1 MDLAYLLD
9 FLRRLAANNN
19 TPWMA
24 EHRPDYQRARAA
36 FAELIGQVLA
46 EVAKTDP
53 SLAGLTPT
61 EAMFRLHKNDRGHR
75 DPEPYKRRM
84 GAGLLHGGRHAAR
97 AGYYLGVQP
106 DGKSSLRVGFYHT
119 TPALLGALRQEI
131 HYNADEF
138 HRQRQA
144 PALLRHFPAGL
155 TTDGEQLVRPPKGYP
170 ADHPD
175 LGWLKLKSFG
185 AVRTFTDEEVAQGP
199 SFVALAVAAI
209 AAARPLVDF
218 FNEALEPN
226 G

>member
-9 FLRRLAANNN
+9 FLRRLAAHNS

-24 EHRPDYQRARAA
+24 EHRADYQQARTA
-36 FAELIGQVLA
+36 FTELIRRVLA
-46 EVAKTDP
+46 EATKTDP
-53 SLAGLTPT
+53 SLADLSLSDVI
-61 EAMFRLHKNDRGHR
+61 FRLHKNDRGHR

-84 GAGLLHGGRHAAR
+84 GAGLLRGGRHAMR

-106 DGKSSLRVGFYHT
+106 DGFSSLRVGFFNA
-119 TPALLGALRQEI
+119 TPAGVGALRQEI
-131 HYNADEF
+131 HYSANEF
-138 HRQRQA
+138 HRLRQA

-155 TTDGEQLVRPPKGYP
+155 ATDGEQLVRPPKGYP

-175 LGWLKLKSFG
+175 LAWLKLKSFG
-185 AVRTFTDEEVAQGP
+185 AVRFYSDAEVQGP
-199 SFVALAVAAI
+199 GFVGQAVTAI

>member
-1 MDLAYLLD
+1 MDHLLD

-36 FAELIGQVLA
+36 FTELIQQVLA

-53 SLAGLTPT
+53 SLAGLTP
-61 EAMFRLHKNDRGHR
+61 ADVLFRLHKNDRGHR

-84 GAGLLHGGRHAAR
+84 GAGLLRGGRHAPR

-106 DGKSSLRVGFYHT
+106 DGMSSLRVGFFNA
-119 TPALLGALRQEI
+119 TPALLGAVRQEI
-131 HYNADEF
+131 HYNADAF
-138 HRQRQA
+138 HRLRQA

-155 TTDGEQLVRPPKGYP
+155 ATDGERLVRPPKGYP

-175 LGWLKLKSFG
+175 LAWLQLKTFG
-185 AVRTFTDEEVAQGP
+185 AVRFFSDDEVRSPGFVAQ
-199 SFVALAVAAI
+199 AVAGI

-218 FNEALEPN
+218 LNEALEPT
-226 G
+226 GF

>member
-46 EVAKTDP
+46 EAAKTDP
-53 SLAGLTPT
+53 SLAGLTPA

-84 GAGLLHGGRHAAR
+84 GAGLLHGGRHTAR

-106 DGKSSLRVGFYHT
+106 GGLSSLRAGFYHT
-119 TPALLGALRQEI
+119 TPALLGAVRQEI
-131 HYNADEF
+131 HYNPAEF
-138 HRQRQA
+138 HRLRQA
-144 PALLRHFPAGL
+144 PGLLRHFPAGL
-155 TTDGEQLVRPPKGYP
+155 TADGEQLLRLPKGYA

-175 LGWLKLKSFG
+175 VAWLKLKSFG
-185 AVRTFTDEEVAQGP
+185 AVQQYADDEVTAPGFVAQ
-199 SFVALAVAAI
+199 AVAGI

-218 FNEALEPN
+218 LNEALEPN